1 MGKLSI
7 GWKVFIGSLVV
18 VALYLGGAYFMSWVP
33 FQKKTTVP
41 ANNSTGG
48 GSGSGGGAGG
58 GGNATLFDGPGDG
71 ITYAN
76 LVAPSTILRKG
87 VKDPAVIR
95 LKNLINIVRAS
106 LGQKAIPVNDYFG
119 QVCEEALQWCT
130 SATGKGV
137 DGQSIKE
144 ITIQTI
150 DAEEASK
157 NLFKPK
163 G

>member
-1 MGKLSI
+1 M
-7 GWKVFIGSLVV
+7 GWKVFIGLFAA
-18 VALYLGGAYFMSWVP
+18 VAIYFGGAYLLKWPP
-33 FQKKTTVP
+33 FKKKTTAT
-41 ANNSTGG
+41 ANNTTGG

-58 GGNATLFDGPGDG
+58 GLFDGTGDG
-71 ITYAN
+71 ITYAA

-95 LKNLINIVRAS
+95 LKKLINIVRAS
-106 LGQKAIPVNDYFG
+106 LGQNPIPENDYFG
-119 QVCEEALQWCT
+119 QVCEEALQWST